1 MASVNFQK
9 IKSTSTVKAILRHCD
24 KEERLR
30 HEHSNKDIDIAET
43 HKNVSYIKLSYEQ
56 KCKRYDNRIKY
67 LDSLPCANKR
77 ADRVVAFALNVSAC
91 ENMSYDE
98 AKEFFKDVSKIYL
111 QKFGVENI
119 ISLDAHFDE
128 IHQYLDNGTV
138 KESRAHL
145 QSVVIPEINNKL
157 NGKKF
162 SSKKAMMELN
172 QEIDKL
178 AKEKYH
184 KKFLTHEK
192 PRHKTVE
199 ELKHLS
205 DDEVI
210 ERTKKLEKAQQELTK
225 LKEAKEELSDSIEN
239 VIVANEVMMKTLN
252 SVRDFSNRCVK
263 KYPNDKNLWK
273 FADMADKCFRAIEPK
288 EKTTTKT
295 TPTQTKQISYDY
307 DDLER

>member
-1 MASVNFQK
+1 MASVNFKK
-9 IKSTSTVKAILRHCD
+9 IKSASTVKAILRHCD
-24 KEERLR
+24 KEERLQ
-30 HEHSNKDIDIAET
+30 HEHSNKDIDITET
-43 HKNVSYIKLSYEQ
+43 DKNVSYIRLNYEE
-56 KCKRYDNRIKY
+56 KCKRYDDRMKY
-67 LDSLPCANKR
+67 LDSLPSANKR
-77 ADRVVAFALNVSAC
+77 ADRVLAFALNVPAC
-91 ENMSYDE
+91 ENMTELE
-98 AKEFFKDVSKIYL
+98 AKKFFADVSKVFIER
-111 QKFGVENI
+111 FGKDNI
-119 ISLDAHFDE
+119 ISLDVHFDE
-128 IHQYLDNGTV
+128 IHQYLDSGTV

-145 QSVVIPEINNKL
+145 QSVIIPEIDGKL

-199 ELKHLS
+199 ELKRLS

-288 EKTTTKT
+288 EKNIVKT